1 MLRSREFVKNPSDT
15 GRKNH
20 PVECGAFTE
29 GRGIFRFSGLVRAGN
44 GRGISKNRF
53 TLIELVVTISIIV
66 LTVSLVVAVF
76 RKESPARTLE
86 NMEHDFRSYCARV
99 RYRTCETGKDWV
111 INYDPDTKTFSALP
125 GKHEKFQMPGNEE
138 TKSARKQVESD
149 EEDEENE
156 FLDADDE
163 ESRPGGYAK
172 LVWRLPENV
181 EFTTEHGDEDTLM
194 SGEKLEV
201 FRFFPDGGGS
211 GSGYLEFR
219 CGELAR
225 IFKITKLTGRLS
237 AMDKAEYERVELQ

>member
-1 MLRSREFVKNPSDT
+1 MLRSRAFAKNPSNT

-29 GRGIFRFSGLVRAGN
+29 VRENSRSSGSVRTGN
-44 GRGISKNRF
+44 GRRIGRNCF

-86 NMEHDFRSYCARV
+86 NMENDFRSYCARV
-99 RYRTCETGKDWV
+99 RYRTCETGRDWV
-111 INYDPDTKTFSALP
+111 INYDPDTKTFSAVP

-138 TKSARKQVESD
+138 TKNDRRKAEFED
-149 EEDEENE
+149 EGEEDE
-156 FLDADDE
+156 FGDGDDE

-237 AMDKAEYERVELQ
+237 AMDKAEYERVVLQ

>member
-1 MLRSREFVKNPSDT
+1 MLRSREFVKNPSNT

-20 PVECGAFTE
+20 PVECGAFTAE
-29 GRGIFRFSGLVRAGN
+29 REISRFAGSVSAGKGRR
-44 GRGISKNRF
+44 ISRSYF

-86 NMEHDFRSYCARV
+86 NMENDFRSYCARV
-99 RYRTCETGKDWV
+99 RYRTCETGRDWV
-111 INYDPDTKTFSALP
+111 INFDPDTKTFSAVP

-138 TKSARKQVESD
+138 TGTGNKQTEFED
-149 EEDEENE
+149 EGEEDEFE
-156 FLDADDE
+156 DIDDE

-172 LVWRLPENV
+172 LVWRIPENV
-181 EFTTEHGDEDTLM
+181 EFTTEHGDEDSLM

-237 AMDKAEYERVELQ
+237 EMDKAVYERVVLQ